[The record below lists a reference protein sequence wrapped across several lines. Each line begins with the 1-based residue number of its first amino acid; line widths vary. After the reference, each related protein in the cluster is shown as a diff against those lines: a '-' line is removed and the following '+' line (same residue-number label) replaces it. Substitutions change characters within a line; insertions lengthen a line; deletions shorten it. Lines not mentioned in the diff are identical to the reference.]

1 MFLALP
7 LSCCGENATQ
17 SVGRGNRV
25 IHCRCSST
33 GMSVPALNQ
42 CLPKSEQRLE
52 EALQLNGTDNI
63 ADAPIGQS

>member
-7 LSCCGENATQ
+7 LSCCGENATHG
-17 SVGRGNRV
+17 VGRGNRV

-33 GMSVPALNQ
+33 GMSGSSNQ

-52 EALQLNGTDNI
+52 EALNGTDNI